1 MEMEQYVRG
10 VPDCPLHL
18 GTATRSVPTT
28 AGGRALWLNFGCP
41 VLRFEA
47 VKKPKLGNG
56 FKNFSQLEALQAIIR
71 TSVYILHHPK
81 NPTNHW
87 QIGFFTASF

>member
-1 MEMEQYVRG
+1 VAQSFG
-10 VPDCPLHL
+10 AQQDNSIPI
-18 GTATRSVPTT
+18 RSTLELPCQIC
-28 AGGRALWLNFGCP
+28 GCP
-41 VLRFEA
+41 IRRLEA

-87 QIGFFTASF
+87 QIGFFTDSWRQVGFLLL

>member
-1 MEMEQYVRG
+1 
-10 VPDCPLHL
+10 
-18 GTATRSVPTT
+18 
-28 AGGRALWLNFGCP
+28 
-41 VLRFEA
+41 

-71 TSVYILHHPK
+71 TSVYILLHPK

-87 QIGFFTASF
+87 QLGFFTASKMVGRGGGDRTHNTCASTCR

>member
-1 MEMEQYVRG
+1 
-10 VPDCPLHL
+10 
-18 GTATRSVPTT
+18 
-28 AGGRALWLNFGCP
+28 
-41 VLRFEA
+41 

-87 QIGFFTASF
+87 QMGFFTASHHKSAARKIQNRPKVGAPCRHETEGWAQPKRQSSIIVSAAVIH